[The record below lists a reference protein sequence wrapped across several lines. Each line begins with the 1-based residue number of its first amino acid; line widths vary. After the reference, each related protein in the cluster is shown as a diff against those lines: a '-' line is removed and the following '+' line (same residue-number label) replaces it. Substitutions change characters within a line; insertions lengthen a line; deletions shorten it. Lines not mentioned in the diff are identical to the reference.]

1 MPKDNEEVLELD
13 TKDIVEEG
21 DVEAPGGDTEGD
33 TEGDAE
39 KEVLT
44 VQIGDEE
51 PEVVEETPE
60 WVKEVRRQNREQ
72 AKRIK
77 ELESKLSEKEVPADD
92 DPGPEPKEEDYDF
105 DSRAYAD
112 AMVKWH
118 EKKRAA
124 EARKE
129 QEKAKQ
135 AEADRRWQA
144 KLERLQERKK
154 ELGAPDIEEVEEA
167 VRETLSITQQG
178 IIVQG
183 AKDPAVLFYALGKN
197 PKKMAEL
204 AKIDDAVEFA
214 GEVFRMEAQLKV
226 GKRSSTPPPEKGIS
240 GRAGTG
246 AAVDNTLE
254 RLREKAAK
262 TGDMSEVIAYKR
274 KLKERA

>member
-1 MPKDNEEVLELD
+1 MPKDDEEVLELD
-13 TKDIVEEG
+13 PKDIVEEG
-21 DVEAPGGDTEGD
+21 GESETDEGEED
-33 TEGDAE
+33 EGE

-51 PEVVEETPE
+51 PEEVEETPE
-60 WVKEVRRQNREQ
+60 WVKEVRRQNRDQ

-77 ELESKLSEKEVPADD
+77 ELESKLSEKDAPASD

-118 EKKRAA
+118 DKKRAA
-124 EARKE
+124 EAKKE
-129 QEKAKQ
+129 AEKAKQ
-135 AEADRRWQA
+135 AEADQRWQA
-144 KLERLQERKK
+144 KLEKLQERKK
-154 ELGAPDIEEVEEA
+154 ELGAPDIEEVEET

-204 AKIDDAVEFA
+204 AKLDDAVEFA

-226 GKRSSTPPPEKGIS
+226 GKKSSAPPPEKGIT

-274 KLKERA
+274 KLKEKA